1 MFFSCLLDFQSFSFC
16 LLIEISYSVV
26 LLNIFKS
33 TWSLRLEN
41 WLCIKIITV
50 DWHCDVA
57 SQWVRV
63 TCANCIIAP
72 STTHQWDGDL
82 FLLDIYE
89 MHVMCLIIVLF
100 CGMFFHSML
109 LAASS
114 RTWGSCIKSVARK
127 LVLFIWDPWI
137 FTSY

>member
-1 MFFSCLLDFQSFSFC
+1 MPFTLNWFFSRLFNFQWFSFC
-16 LLIEISYSVV
+16 LLIESTYSVV
-26 LLNIFKS
+26 LWNIFKL
-33 TWSLRLEN
+33 TWSLCLEN
-41 WLCIKIITV
+41 WLYIKIITV
-50 DWHCDVA
+50 DWHRDVG
-57 SQWVRV
+57 SQWVWE

-72 STTHQWDGDL
+72 STTHQWDRDC
-82 FLLDIYE
+82 FLLDIDE

-127 LVLFIWDPWI
+127 LV
-137 FTSY
+137 